1 MFDLTRSTRRARLG
15 LLTLALALAS
25 VTAHAQPSEQ
35 DKQAARELMAKGR
48 AEREAGNLTGALA
61 SFSQA
66 HAIMRV
72 PTTLLEMARSQVSLG
87 QWLEALALVR
97 QLHALPAQPDEP
109 APFSRARA
117 EAEDLGRKLEMRM
130 PSLHLDL
137 GGSPQPEATSV
148 LIDEAPRADCTQ
160 ACWVNPGK
168 HVVVA
173 RARTAK
179 AEEQI
184 SVTEGETLRLE
195 LVFSP
200 DPPDPRRVRQGGEEQ
215 AKPATTAERAG
226 SRTIPLSVWVLGGVA
241 VAGVGAGTVFG
252 LSAVD
257 QRDELRDSCAPD
269 CSADRVD
276 GVRRRALAANLSF
289 GLGAAAAA
297 AAVATYVF
305 LPAAAAPAPAARGSA
320 GAGPFKRLRAWGA
333 PLPAGGY
340 AALQADF

>member
-1 MFDLTRSTRRARLG
+1 MFDLSRSKRQARLG
-15 LLTLALALAS
+15 LLTLSVALAS
-25 VTAHAQPSEQ
+25 ATAHAQPSEQ

-66 HAIMRV
+66 HAIMHV
-72 PTTLLEMARSQVSLG
+72 PTTLLETARSQVALG

-97 QLHALPAQPDEP
+97 QLHAPPAQPDEP
-109 APFSRARA
+109 APFARART
-117 EAEDLGRKLEMRM
+117 EAEELGRKLEMRM
-130 PSLHLDL
+130 PTLHLDL
-137 GGSPQPEATSV
+137 SGSPQPEATSV
-148 LIDEAPRADCTQ
+148 LIDDAPRADCTQ

-184 SVTEGETLRLE
+184 SAAEGETLRLE

-200 DPPDPRRVRQGGEEQ
+200 DLPDPRQMQQAGEQ
-215 AKPATTAERAG
+215 AEPATVAERSG

-252 LSAVD
+252 LSAID
-257 QRDELRDSCAPD
+257 QRDELRDACAPH

-276 GVRRRALAANLSF
+276 GVRRKALAANLSF
-289 GLGAAAAA
+289 GLGAVAAA
-297 AAVATYVF
+297 AAVATYLF
-305 LPAAAAPAPAARGSA
+305 LPAAAAPAPAARGNA
-320 GAGPFKRLRAWGA
+320 GAGPLKRLRVWGA

>member
-1 MFDLTRSTRRARLG
+1 MFDLTRSKRRARLG
-15 LLTLALALAS
+15 LLTLALALAGA
-25 VTAHAQPSEQ
+25 TAHAQPSEQ
-35 DKQAARELMAKGR
+35 DKQAARALMAKGR
-48 AEREAGNLTGALA
+48 SEREAGNLTGALA

-66 HAIMRV
+66 HAIMHV
-72 PTTLLEMARSQVSLG
+72 PTTLLEMARSQVALG

-97 QLHALPAQPDEP
+97 QLHDRPAQPGEP
-109 APFSRARA
+109 AAFARARS
-117 EAEDLGRKLEMRM
+117 EAEELGRKLEMRM
-130 PSLHLDL
+130 PTLHLDL
-137 GGSPQPEATSV
+137 SGSPQPEATSV

-160 ACWVNPGK
+160 ACWVNPGT

-179 AEEQI
+179 AEEQL
-184 SVTEGETLRLE
+184 SAAEGETLRLE

-200 DPPDPRRVRQGGEEQ
+200 DLPDPRRTRPIGEEE
-215 AKPATTAERAG
+215 AKPATATERSG
-226 SRTIPLSVWVLGGVA
+226 SRTLPLSVWVLGGVA

-252 LSAVD
+252 LSAVA
-257 QRDELRDSCAPD
+257 QRDELRDSCAPH

-297 AAVATYVF
+297 AALASYVF
-305 LPAAAAPAPAARGSA
+305 LPAAASPAPVARRSA
-320 GAGPFKRLRAWGA
+320 GSGPLKRLHAWGA